1 MEPRFPLLTGT
12 SVVALAVILLATVLS
27 FPVLAQD
34 QPDTEQTE
42 SPITADP
49 AEALVIMV
57 VDFQGVVR
65 RSAAAVSIQKQ
76 VSFIQ
81 RNFQA
86 KYQDLEERLRDMES
100 ELAQLRGTLSEDE
113 FVDRRRE
120 FEREVTVRQREAQT
134 QRTRLDEA
142 LNQSMALVRATALEI
157 IAEFADDAGA
167 GLVLNRADI
176 IMSDRDLDRTVE
188 ILAELDR
195 RLPTV
200 EVDLQIPAAND
211 IERADD

>member
-65 RSAAAVSIQKQ
+65 RSAAAVSIQQQ

>member
-27 FPVLAQD
+27 HPVLAQD

-65 RSAAAVSIQKQ
+65 RSAAAVSIQQQ